1 MHCKT
6 NGISSYCQI
15 ADYEILIEFRPDVST
30 RIKHL
35 ERLAPL
41 TEKARYTSINHHIIL
56 RFMKAEGKVGCM
68 VFKRHTKRM
77 ASKMNNVQ
85 PHSTKSNN
93 Q

>member
-15 ADYEILIEFRPDVST
+15 ADYKILIEFRPDVST

-41 TEKARYTSINHHIIL
+41 TEIESKVYFNKLSHYFEIHEGRRKGWLYGIQTSY
-56 RFMKAEGKVGCM
+56 
-68 VFKRHTKRM
+68 
-77 ASKMNNVQ
+77 
-85 PHSTKSNN
+85 
-93 Q
+93 